1 MPQHLPP
8 MGFLNPPTVCSSEQ
22 RACFVSYRHHLW
34 GSKSR
39 NRLTGEHGASGQVR
53 SEEPIRLDRATRGQ
67 LERPRSLVEHVT
79 RLRRRLEHQSCLPSC
94 DPTDMSLTNTHADK
108 GDGRRA
114 RRWTKRKPTRL
125 SRCTMCRRSRATHS
139 VIRTGDAKTSNFSVV
154 GRFLLRS
161 RVESTLGF
169 PPKGVA
175 SNPDGP
181 CLHDSSSSQP
191 AAAIS
196 VALSIDRTTSSQR
209 TTKHLSA
216 SSRAF
221 ALFRR
226 TSLPNDAPHVA
237 AKHPAVELTV
247 AMGVTTP

>member
-1 MPQHLPP
+1 VRLGRSAPKSQSASIAPRVDNSSDRGHSSSMSLVCGGVWSINRVCLLATLPTCHSPTPMRTKAMGGGPVGGPSENLLDYHDAPCVVARGQHTP
-8 MGFLNPPTVCSSEQ
+8 SSEPAMQ
-22 RACFVSYRHHLW
+22 
-34 GSKSR
+34 K
-39 NRLTGEHGASGQVR
+39 RLT
-53 SEEPIRLDRATRGQ
+53 
-67 LERPRSLVEHVT
+67 SL
-79 RLRRRLEHQSCLPSC
+79 
-94 DPTDMSLTNTHADK
+94 
-108 GDGRRA
+108 
-114 RRWTKRKPTRL
+114 W
-125 SRCTMCRRSRATHS
+125 S
-139 VIRTGDAKTSNFSVV
+139 VDFFCA
-154 GRFLLRS
+154 L
-161 RVESTLGF
+161 VESTLGF

-175 SNPDGP
+175 SNQNGP